1 MKALIVADLSACDS
15 GAGERSDD
23 SCEATECERFRL
35 SIEAVDLDDKGV
47 ANGECSAIFSLVP
60 LGILTCILFIDLTGS
75 SLPKLGTLSSTKSG
89 RLLGDSSTNAGR
101 LDTSSIAAS
110 VKGGDGGDS

>member
-1 MKALIVADLSACDS
+1 MNALIVAGLLACDS
-15 GAGERSDD
+15 GAGERSED
-23 SCEATECERFRL
+23 SCEAAECERFRL

-47 ANGECSAIFSLVP
+47 ASAVCSATFSFAP
-60 LGILTCILFIDLTGS
+60 LGILTCILFTDLTGS
-75 SLPKLGTLSSTKSG
+75 LLPKFGTLSSTKSG
-89 RLLGDSSTNAGR
+89 RLLGDPSTNAGR